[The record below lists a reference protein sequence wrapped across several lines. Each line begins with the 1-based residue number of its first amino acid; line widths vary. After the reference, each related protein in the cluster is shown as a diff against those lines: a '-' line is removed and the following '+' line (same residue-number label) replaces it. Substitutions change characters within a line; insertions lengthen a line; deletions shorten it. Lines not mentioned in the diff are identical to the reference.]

1 MDPLAKKK
9 SNIKQ
14 AVPFFWVSD
23 MALSIEYYTKGL
35 GFEMTNQW
43 VDNEK
48 VRWCWLQQGGAA
60 LMLQEFWKQG
70 KHTNVPDGK
79 PGQGISI
86 YFICDDAIAF
96 YKDVHSK
103 GIEATVPVVRN
114 SLWTTS
120 ISDPDGYQMV
130 FESATD
136 VPEETVY
143 SES

>member
-1 MDPLAKKK
+1 MDPLVKKK
-9 SNIKQ
+9 SNIRQ

-23 MALSIEYYTKGL
+23 IAFSIEYYTKGL

-43 VDNEK
+43 VDSEK

-70 KHTNVPDGK
+70 KNTNVPDGK

-96 YKDVHSK
+96 YKEIQLK

-114 SLWTTS
+114 GLWATSL
-120 ISDPDGYQMV
+120 SDPDGYNMV

-136 VPEETVY
+136 VQEGTAY
-143 SES
+143 SAS